1 MVVKSQKVGV
11 NTTFHQPIKAKNFF
25 ALYFIRIYSKAHTS
39 IQAYTLPTEQSLTEH
54 YTQGK
59 NSGCLQYFHDEW

>member
-1 MVVKSQKVGV
+1 M
-11 NTTFHQPIKAKNFF
+11 F

-39 IQAYTLPTEQSLTEH
+39 IQAYTLPTEQSLTEY

-59 NSGCLQYFHDEW
+59 NSGCLQYFHDEWLYAHVKELKYVLLVPL